1 MLFLGR
7 SWRSRGGLYSII
19 RVVHLRQDAGCAC
32 ENGPLKHCLK
42 KTEHGVA
49 TRLAASTPRSPGQRR
64 PRRGESTRA
73 SSAVALRRAAALIA
87 LDVGEP
93 DFGEVRSRVPHQRA
107 VAIDPEVGARLVI
120 TEHRKP

>member
-19 RVVHLRQDAGCAC
+19 RIVHLRQDAGCAC

-49 TRLAASTPRSPGQRR
+49 SRLAASHA
-64 PRRGESTRA
+64 RRGADLGVELRDIGVLDSQR
-73 SSAVALRRAAALIA
+73 VELRRQLH
-87 LDVGEP
+87 
-93 DFGEVRSRVPHQRA
+93 EVFP
-107 VAIDPEVGARLVI
+107 VGAENALPARNQARGLAERQLADI
-120 TEHRKP
+120 AR